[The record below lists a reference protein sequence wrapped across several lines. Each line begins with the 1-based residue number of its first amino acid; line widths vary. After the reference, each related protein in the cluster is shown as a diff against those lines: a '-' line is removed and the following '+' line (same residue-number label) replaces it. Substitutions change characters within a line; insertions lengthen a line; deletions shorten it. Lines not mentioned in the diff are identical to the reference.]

1 MVLAYILITVKD
13 RQESKV
19 ACELVTSKY
28 VENIHLLYGMYDI
41 ILKVKA
47 IDLDDLH
54 KFTID
59 TLSKIKE
66 IDRTATLIVADKTK
80 EDNKL

>member
-19 ACELVTSKY
+19 AAELVTSKY

-54 KFTID
+54 KFTVD
-59 TLSKIKE
+59 TLSQIKE